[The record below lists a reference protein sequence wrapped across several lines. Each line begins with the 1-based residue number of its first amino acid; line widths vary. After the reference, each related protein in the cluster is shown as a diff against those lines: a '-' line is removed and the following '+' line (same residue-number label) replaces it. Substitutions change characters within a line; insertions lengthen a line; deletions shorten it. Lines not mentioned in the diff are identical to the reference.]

1 MFVPIPKCSKPERR
15 IHQTSLLCALMLLAA
30 PFCAQ
35 AQKAIVQ
42 PEAGYNSAL
51 DYTAFA
57 PDQPSTAVLKASALP
72 QPVLYA
78 FESSSALAQ
87 SGSDANPSKKSADPD
102 FHKYT
107 VETGFG
113 ANMPAGGST
122 GTYQSTGFA
131 IQAGF
136 GRNLN
141 SRYGA
146 QLEYNANFF
155 GIPSSILNSVCNA
168 CSSGNVIVQ
177 SVSVNPFVNLNPR
190 SKVGLYVIGGA
201 GYYWKDTRF
210 LVPSGLEYCGIDGCI
225 PTETCGYCT
234 TGGAFG
240 VNGGGGI
247 NWRLGSVSSL
257 KLFAEGRYV
266 WVNNQ
271 TGSNNASTY
280 YPPANYRISFI
291 PALIG
296 IRW

>member
-1 MFVPIPKCSKPERR
+1 MFVSISNYSKPEQR
-15 IHQTSLLCALMLLAA
+15 IYQISLLCALMLLVAA
-30 PFCAQ
+30 VCAP
-35 AQKAIVQ
+35 AQTASVRS
-42 PEAGYNSAL
+42 ETGYSSAL
-51 DYTAFA
+51 GYTPFA
-57 PDQPSTAVLKASALP
+57 PGQPPPAVLTGSALP
-72 QPVLYA
+72 QPVLYT
-78 FESSSALAQ
+78 FEPSPALPQ
-87 SGSDANPSKKSADPD
+87 SGFDANPSKQSADPD

-107 VETGFG
+107 FETGLG
-113 ANMPAGGST
+113 ANLPAGRST

-146 QLEYNANFF
+146 QLEYNVNFF
-155 GIPSSILNSVCNA
+155 GIPSSVLNNVCNA

-210 LVPSGLEYCGIDGCI
+210 LVPSGMEYCGIDGCV

-266 WVNNQ
+266 WVNSQ

-280 YPPANYRISFI
+280 YPPANYRASFI